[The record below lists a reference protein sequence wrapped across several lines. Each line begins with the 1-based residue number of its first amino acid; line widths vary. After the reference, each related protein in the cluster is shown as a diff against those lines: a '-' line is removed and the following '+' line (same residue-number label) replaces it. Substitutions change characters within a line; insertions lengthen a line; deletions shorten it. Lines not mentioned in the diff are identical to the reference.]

1 MHIYPDSLALSK
13 YHICQTHF
21 HDSMSK
27 YILALDQGTTS
38 SRSIVFS
45 QDGQMLAVSQK
56 EFKQIFPNDGWVEHD
71 TAKQVLPAFRFP
83 RVPSLSFSVGLA
95 IGHYGIELLR
105 LAFLAELGEVVV
117 GGGGLLYLF

>member
-1 MHIYPDSLALSK
+1 
-13 YHICQTHF
+13 
-21 HDSMSK
+21 MSK
-27 YILALDQGTTS
+27 YIVSLDQGTTS
-38 SRSIVFS
+38 SR
-45 QDGQMLAVSQK
+45 AVIFDDRSRLREVVQK

-95 IGHYGIELLR
+95 IGHDGIELLR
-105 LAFLAELGEVVV
+105 LTFLAELGEVVV